1 MWKEAFESV
10 AEDVERISHEIGKRV
25 AEDPL
30 ASIGMTL
37 PENLSATGEKG
48 SGKSREGASSSTA
61 SKRRQTEEKGMR
73 EVDASDPFTRRRIRP
88 KTYWAVGSQRDSTQK
103 VGARKSMRTW
113 QYVFVIAST

>member
-1 MWKEAFESV
+1 MWREAFESV
-10 AEDVERISHEIGKRV
+10 AEDVERISREIGKRV

-37 PENLSATGEKG
+37 PENLSAAGGKN

-61 SKRRQTEEKGMR
+61 SKRRQTEKGTQ

-88 KTYWAVGSQRDSTQK
+88 KTYWAVGSQQGSTQK
-103 VGARKSMRTW
+103 VGA
-113 QYVFVIAST
+113 